1 MGVDGG
7 RSSDS
12 HSYPLASDSTTAPP
26 PLAPA
31 STAGA
36 SLGSAAPHRSPFPAP
51 AAHSSGAL
59 PMSSMSLE
67 LPPLS
72 EAFSQA
78 APLTSPGPHSAPVG
92 PMTPRA
98 LVTHQ
103 HSPRWASGHGRGDP
117 LPVSEAYTDQRR
129 TSYPAQLPSGAENHD
144 KSPSGPADKV
154 YTCNQCSMTFQR
166 FHNLKSHKL
175 THSQERPYA
184 CTTCGSNFRR
194 QHDLKR
200 HMKGHTGERPYTCHR
215 CGRSFAR
222 MDALNRH
229 RRAENGHACSMNQ
242 RLNRQSTATSSRKSF
257 DQAAL
262 AAGDA
267 GPEAVSPP
275 HQASG
280 LGDGA
285 VDATS
290 LAAQTSPHYQP
301 LPHSPTDHA
310 PRLAQLSINTLLA
323 ASNHSGSGHLP
334 PVSTE
339 TGHTTPGES
348 MAMYRSAPVLP
359 APVHTDEASRLKA
372 PFSRHRPS
380 SSLSSV
386 AASPMESTHH
396 HTQALLFRP
405 VQRLDQTGSSAK
417 SHNHTSHLYRSP
429 PPLAPTH
436 QPPRSPDHRGLRW
449 PPLSATDPRPS
460 YHPPWDKDGPVQ
472 GHQATPSPSHQPLN
486 PSAMSSRRLSDGK
499 GVALPSLANL
509 VPLPQTSAVEPQGDR
524 SVRTSTDWPPPGSG
538 SRTSGGY
545 PAAPGTN
552 TPAASGE
559 GGGGAVAVSRL
570 QAEID
575 RLHRYIGALQTK
587 LDQAHI
593 PYQQL
598 SPMLEQTDSAVYSG
612 PGASPRLFGSRPID
626 RPAGHEYRRGA
637 TDSTAAQEPPIKSPR
652 LTMASP
658 PSSYLRPGLDAGR
671 APAMAHSQA
680 DSQYFRPS

>member
-1 MGVDGG
+1 MGVDG
-7 RSSDS
+7 RSSNS
-12 HSYPLASDSTTAPP
+12 HSYPLVSDSTTAPP

-31 STAGA
+31 STASA
-36 SLGSAAPHRSPFPAP
+36 SLGSAAPHPSPFPAP
-51 AAHSSGAL
+51 AAHSSGPL

-72 EAFSQA
+72 EAFSRA

-98 LVTHQ
+98 LAAHQ
-103 HSPRWASGHGRGDP
+103 HSPRWAGMHDRGDP
-117 LPVSEAYTDQRR
+117 LPVSEAYTGQRR
-129 TSYPAQLPSGAENHD
+129 TSHPARLPSGAESHD
-144 KSPSGPADKV
+144 KSPSGPSDKV

-242 RLNRQSTATSSRKSF
+242 RLNRQSAATPSRKSF

-275 HQASG
+275 HQATG
-280 LGDGA
+280 LGEGA
-285 VDATS
+285 TDATS
-290 LAAQTSPHYQP
+290 MAVQTSPHYQP

-323 ASNHSGSGHLP
+323 ASSHSGAGHLP
-334 PVSTE
+334 PGSSD
-339 TGHTTPGES
+339 TGHTTPGEP

-359 APVHTDEASRLKA
+359 ESVHTDEANHLKA

-380 SSLSSV
+380 ASLSAV
-386 AASPMESTHH
+386 VASPMESTHH

-405 VQRLDQTGSSAK
+405 VQRLEHAGPSTK
-417 SHNHTSHLYRSP
+417 SHGHASHPYRSP
-429 PPLAPTH
+429 PPLVPSH

-460 YHPPWDKDGPVQ
+460 YHPPWEKDASAQ

-486 PSAMSSRRLSDGK
+486 PSAMGSRRLSDGK

-509 VPLPQTSAVEPQGDR
+509 VSLPQVSGVEPQGDR
-524 SVRTSTDWPPPGSG
+524 SMRVSTDWPQPGSG
-538 SRTSGGY
+538 SRATGVY
-545 PAAPGTN
+545 PAAPVTN
-552 TPAASGE
+552 TAAASGRGD
-559 GGGGAVAVSRL
+559 GGTVVVGRL

-598 SPMLEQTDSAVYSG
+598 SPMLERTDSAVYSG
-612 PGASPRLFGSRPID
+612 AGASPRLYGARSTD
-626 RPAGHEYRRGA
+626 HHGGHERHRGA
-637 TDSTAAQEPPIKSPR
+637 TDSTAAQEPPVKSPR

-658 PSSYLRPGLDAGR
+658 PGYLRSGLEANR
-671 APAMAHSQA
+671 APAMAHSQP
-680 DSQYFRPS
+680 DSQYFRPM